1 MSQEET
7 FYIEEYKSLREEI
20 TTKLKDVR
28 EFSRWGLIGL
38 ATLYSYSLSH
48 AENRMLFW
56 VPVGLSFAMLFHL
69 NEEHRL
75 VDKAGAYIGREIEP
89 WAAGGGTPQGWVK
102 FLYSEPTPRWGS
114 LERWPWR
121 IWDWSPVPMWIVLL
135 LVTLVIAISYPHSRP
150 PSLPSTSAQ
159 RLLAAGQPADDKPS
173 CPASQTGIT
182 GSPGEPR

>member
-89 WAAGGGTPQGWVK
+89 WAAGGGTPQG
-102 FLYSEPTPRWGS
+102 GS
-114 LERWPWR
+114 NFCIL
-121 IWDWSPVPMWIVLL
+121 SPLRGGGLSSDGLGVSGIG
-135 LVTLVIAISYPHSRP
+135 
-150 PSLPSTSAQ
+150 
-159 RLLAAGQPADDKPS
+159 RLCRCGL
-173 CPASQTGIT
+173 CCC
-182 GSPGEPR
+182 